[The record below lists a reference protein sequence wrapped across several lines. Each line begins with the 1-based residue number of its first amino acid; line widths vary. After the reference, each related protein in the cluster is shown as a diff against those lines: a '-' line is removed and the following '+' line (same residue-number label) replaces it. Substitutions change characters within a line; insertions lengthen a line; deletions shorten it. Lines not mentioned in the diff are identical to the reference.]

1 MELNLKIAGVLLIGL
16 ALLHIGFP
24 RRFQRNAELAGLSL
38 LSRQIMYVHTL
49 FVALTILLIGVLCV
63 SSAGDLVNTTLGRRV
78 CLGLALFWLT
88 RLVIQF
94 FGYSS
99 ELWRGKVFETV
110 IHIAFSVFWVYLTAT
125 FVLAWLGW

>member
-24 RRFQRNAELAGLSL
+24 RRFQWKAELAGLSL

-49 FVALTILLIGVLCV
+49 FVALTILLVGVLCV